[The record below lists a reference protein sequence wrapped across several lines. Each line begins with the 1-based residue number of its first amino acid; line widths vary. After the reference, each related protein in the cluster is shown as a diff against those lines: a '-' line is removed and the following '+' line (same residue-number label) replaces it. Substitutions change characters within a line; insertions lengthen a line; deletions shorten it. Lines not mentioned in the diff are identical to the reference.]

1 MGEGTSAARTRA
13 RRPRSVYEAGTEP
26 DYRFSLA
33 NERTYLAWIR
43 TALALIAGGVAAEVV
58 GLGDQEALGRVLA
71 VVLVVL
77 GVACA
82 VFSGV
87 RWARAERA
95 MRLSQP
101 LPGFALVAVL
111 PLGLVLLGVVLG
123 ALLW

>member
-1 MGEGTSAARTRA
+1 MADRTRGTDRP
-13 RRPRSVYEAGTEP
+13 RRPVSVYGRGTEP

-43 TALALIAGGVAAEVV
+43 TALALVAGGVAAEVV
-58 GLGDQEALGRVLA
+58 GLGQQEALGRVLA
-71 VVLVVL
+71 IVLVVL
-77 GVACA
+77 GVGCA
-82 VFSGV
+82 VFGGI
-87 RWARAERA
+87 RWALAERA